1 MLNLNGMLKSPKQQW
16 KAVLKPS
23 GMSRVKSGKI
33 RIAEYEINVF
43 ADSKQEA
50 AIAARE
56 AAPAEGFNGY
66 AITRLIEV

>member
-1 MLNLNGMLKSPKQQW
+1 
-16 KAVLKPS
+16 
-23 GMSRVKSGKI
+23 MSRVKSGKI

-56 AAPAEGFNGY
+56 AAAAEGFNGY